1 MNAFQKGSEMNEY
14 NHSIT
19 DGNRSILE
27 NFEALTPSSEG
38 KYRIYQLKQNGEDV
52 QFKIDGTIMSV
63 ELKKPIPPGGQATME
78 LDFKAQIPIVIRRMG
93 RNNEEGISYSMAQW
107 YPKICEYDREG
118 WHADPYVGREFY
130 GVWGDFDV
138 KINAHKKLKIAGTG
152 VLQNADEIGFGYD
165 KPDTKLNRICKKK
178 RTWHFVAK
186 NVHDFVWAADEDYIH
201 TTAMSDSG
209 VKLHFFYDPKTA
221 IAKSWEILPR
231 YMQKA
236 FDYLESRYGA
246 YPYSDFSF
254 IQAGDGGMEYP
265 MATLIKGKRS
275 ERGLVGLASHEL
287 IHSWFYGVL
296 GNNELLHPWMDEGF
310 TVYAEILMMSEF
322 FPNVDEYNIEYFNP
336 FSNVAKNYVRSLW
349 LGVEEPLST
358 HSNHYRSNMGYSLGA
373 YSKGGLFL
381 WQLESI
387 IGREA
392 MDKGWLVYYDK
403 WKFKHP
409 GPKDFIEV
417 MEEVSGIE
425 LNWYLEQ
432 WVEDVQKINYVITSV
447 GEEDGKTIAL
457 IHKKGQAAMPLDIEL
472 KLTNGEVFKYH
483 IPLSSMQQS
492 KTMDSAFGYF
502 RTLSPWKE
510 NKDHYKMI
518 LPGHISEFQQ
528 LTIDPTGRLVDVVL
542 EDNIWVR
549 Q

>member
-1 MNAFQKGSEMNEY
+1 
-14 NHSIT
+14 
-19 DGNRSILE
+19 
-27 NFEALTPSSEG
+27 
-38 KYRIYQLKQNGEDV
+38 
-52 QFKIDGTIMSV
+52 
-63 ELKKPIPPGGQATME
+63 
-78 LDFKAQIPIVIRRMG
+78 
-93 RNNEEGISYSMAQW
+93 
-107 YPKICEYDREG
+107 
-118 WHADPYVGREFY
+118 
-130 GVWGDFDV
+130 
-138 KINAHKKLKIAGTG
+138 
-152 VLQNADEIGFGYD
+152 
-165 KPDTKLNRICKKK
+165 
-178 RTWHFVAK
+178 
-186 NVHDFVWAADEDYIH
+186 
-201 TTAMSDSG
+201 
-209 VKLHFFYDPKTA
+209 
-221 IAKSWEILPR
+221 
-231 YMQKA
+231 
-236 FDYLESRYGA
+236 
-246 YPYSDFSF
+246 
-254 IQAGDGGMEYP
+254 
-265 MATLIKGKRS
+265 
-275 ERGLVGLASHEL
+275 
-287 IHSWFYGVL
+287 
-296 GNNELLHPWMDEGF
+296 
-310 TVYAEILMMSEF
+310 
-322 FPNVDEYNIEYFNP
+322 
-336 FSNVAKNYVRSLW
+336 
-349 LGVEEPLST
+349 
-358 HSNHYRSNMGYSLGA
+358 MGYSLGA